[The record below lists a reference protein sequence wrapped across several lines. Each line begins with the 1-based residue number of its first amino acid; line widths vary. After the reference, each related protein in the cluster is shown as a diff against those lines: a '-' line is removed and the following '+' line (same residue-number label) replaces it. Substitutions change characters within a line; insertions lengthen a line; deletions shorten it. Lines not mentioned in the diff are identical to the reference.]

1 MCRRFLGSSLNVES
15 LNVKILKAPLGAFL
29 WGIMKN
35 NGFLFD
41 TLIGNATNFINKTMK
56 ILVKRL
62 EPLNLYSDTGRT
74 HQHKSIDK

>member
-1 MCRRFLGSSLNVES
+1 MSLNVES
-15 LNVKILKAPLGAFL
+15 LKVKMLKSTLLGAFL